1 MTSTQ
6 KWKIGSMDIGQ
17 NIRARRKQLKMT
29 LEQLALEIGSDTGN
43 LSRIERGQ
51 QSVTTDKIS
60 LIAKAL
66 NCLPVDLMSSPS
78 TKDIS
83 LPSGYMR
90 VPLLN
95 NQQVMNWNT
104 LKNHI
109 DFLDTEWLITDVRIS
124 TDSFSFEIQDSSMSP
139 DFQNGDR
146 IILDP
151 SMSAEAGDFVLAT
164 NFHGVF
170 FRKYRARGV
179 IDGHPSF
186 ELYPLNEDFE
196 IFHSSNSELKILGV
210 MVEHRK
216 YRKK

>member
-1 MTSTQ
+1 M
-6 KWKIGSMDIGQ
+6 
-17 NIRARRKQLKMT
+17 
-29 LEQLALEIGSDTGN
+29 
-43 LSRIERGQ
+43 
-51 QSVTTDKIS
+51 TTDKII

-66 NCLPVDLMSSPS
+66 NCLPVDLMSFPA

-95 NQQVMNWNT
+95 NQQVMNWDT

-109 DFLDTEWLITDVRIS
+109 DFLDTAEWLITDVRIS

-146 IILDP
+146 IIIDP
-151 SMSAEAGDFVLAT
+151 SMSAEAGDFVLST
-164 NFHGVF
+164 NFHGFF

-179 IDGHPSF
+179 VDGHPSF

-196 IFHSSNSELKILGV
+196 IFYSSNSELKILGV

-216 YRKK
+216 YRRK